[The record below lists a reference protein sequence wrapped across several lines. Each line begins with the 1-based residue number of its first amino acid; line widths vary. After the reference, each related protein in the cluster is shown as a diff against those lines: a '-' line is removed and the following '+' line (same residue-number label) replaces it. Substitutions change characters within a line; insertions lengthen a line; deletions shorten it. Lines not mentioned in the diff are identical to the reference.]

1 MIPPSQGTTNQANE
15 LVFLDSA
22 SDSEFTAMSYLS
34 NLDSDFPTFDLDV
47 APAFTIPVPNL
58 PTASHASSNPSTA
71 ISTADSRSTRPTIS
85 DSNTIRASCSTTLPL
100 HDSNTQGDSNATR
113 SSQHRALPSAPYL
126 SSESQGDSPS
136 SKSHN
141 SNSSNDS
148 SDNPSPTNSN
158 PTYCEVIKYNDTMSV
173 LHIASDRGHSAIFS
187 ILLAQNLDPN
197 EPDGSG
203 RPPFHLAAINGHAL
217 VTSLLLA
224 SGTRINAID
233 AVGRTALHWA
243 VLRGHEGV
251 VKVFLD
257 AGGADLN
264 LQDQN
269 GWSVLHVAVERGSEA
284 NTRLLLRHGADL
296 KLKARKCEV
305 WKRGDREMEHE
316 SSRERVPVK
325 G

>member
-1 MIPPSQGTTNQANE
+1 
-15 LVFLDSA
+15 
-22 SDSEFTAMSYLS
+22 MSYLS
-34 NLDSDFPTFDLDV
+34 NLDSDSPMFDRDV
-47 APAFTIPVPNL
+47 APAFTIPAPNF
-58 PTASHASSNPSTA
+58 PMPSYDSSNPSTA
-71 ISTADSRSTRPTIS
+71 ISTADSRSTRPTTS
-85 DSNTIRASCSTTLPL
+85 DFNTIRAYCSTSLPL
-100 HDSNTQGDSNATR
+100 HKSNTQGDLNAN
-113 SSQHRALPSAPYL
+113 SYFQHQALISAPNL

-136 SKSHN
+136 SESHS

-148 SDNPSPTNSN
+148 SDNPSPAKSD

-173 LHIASDRGHSAIFS
+173 LHIASDRGHSAIVS

-203 RPPFHLAAINGHAL
+203 RPPLHLAAINGHAS
-217 VTSLLLA
+217 VTSLLLS
-224 SGTRINAID
+224 SGTHINAID

-284 NTRLLLRHGADL
+284 NMRLLLRHGADL

-305 WKRGDREMEHE
+305 WKREEREMEHE
-316 SSRERVPVK
+316 SSRERVAVE